1 MTDELSVALYVLGAL
16 DRSERAQ
23 VDELLL
29 QSPQAREQR
38 DYWERRLAPL
48 QTTVPPVTPPASLW
62 QRLQQQLGMITAERP
77 RRRWQL
83 PGLAGAALSALLLAG
98 LWLFAPTTPEVNP
111 ATREELAFVVA
122 QDTYWTASWTPEQP
136 QTLRLTAV
144 DPSGVGSDQ
153 DHQVWLLRPDREQPQ
168 AIGLMPRQPGQSIE
182 ISWPGPMDNA
192 SIAVSREPRGGS
204 RQQGPSGPVVVV
216 VPIQR
221 S

>member
-1 MTDELSVALYVLGAL
+1 MTDELSIALYVLGSL
-16 DRSERAQ
+16 DHAERAQ
-23 VDELLL
+23 VEQLLL
-29 QSPQAREQR
+29 QSPQARGQR

-48 QTTVPPVTPPASLW
+48 QNAIQPVTPPPTLW
-62 QRLQQQLGMITAERP
+62 QHIQHQLGIAKTQRSP
-77 RRRWQL
+77 RRWQF

-98 LWLFAPTTPEVNP
+98 LWMFAPRAPEVDTV
-111 ATREELAFVVA
+111 AREELAFVVA
-122 QDTYWTASWTPEQP
+122 QDTYWTASWNPEQP
-136 QTLRLTAV
+136 QRLRLTAV
-144 DPSGVGSDQ
+144 DPSGVGADQ

-204 RQQGPSGPVVVV
+204 RGEGPSGPVVVV